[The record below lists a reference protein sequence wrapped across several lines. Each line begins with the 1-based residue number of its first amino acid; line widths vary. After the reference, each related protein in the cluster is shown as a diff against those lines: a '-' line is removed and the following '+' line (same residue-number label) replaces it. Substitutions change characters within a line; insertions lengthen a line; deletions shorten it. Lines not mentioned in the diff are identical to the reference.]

1 MEPPLTRTASSD
13 STRSWQHLTTASGTS
28 VAGQKARSSEAE
40 TGIATVERA
49 SVSLPP
55 LGAKAIRQSLPV
67 RRASK
72 ASDSSLIEYF
82 GSVWSGSAIDETDA
96 TPTLESTR
104 GSLASAPVNHLL
116 LPESYRHARPD
127 VGTAA
132 VESKRLSV
140 SSFVSAIS
148 NRAYSWSGRSSVA
161 GSEADGTSCVRQC
174 TRSFPHAHASARML
188 TLHSENGEP
197 ARHHDGNHVALRH
210 HVEPEWQSRHQGVAD
225 ANALPPRSTSKP

>member
-1 MEPPLTRTASSD
+1 MTRSPVVKSPLCQVLGCGKSNESVQHKPREGRGSRRSMEPPLTRTASSD
-13 STRSWQHLTTASGTS
+13 STLSWQHLTTASGTS

-40 TGIATVERA
+40 TGIASVERA

-104 GSLASAPVNHLL
+104 GSLASAPVNPLL

-161 GSEADGTSCVRQC
+161 GSEAEGTSCVRQC
-174 TRSFPHAHASARML
+174 TSILFTCTCIRSHADSA
-188 TLHSENGEP
+188 
-197 ARHHDGNHVALRH
+197 
-210 HVEPEWQSRHQGVAD
+210 Q
-225 ANALPPRSTSKP
+225 